1 MEYSIDGV
9 SGTGAKIQLDFFRP
23 GGAKTGHLLP
33 TGIAVDNV
41 ASVQASCI
49 DAANPCTF
57 VRFEDVGIDETILP
71 NDFNKLSQ
79 RLRWPEEIREAGK
92 IAMGMVK
99 SKSEVPRTIPK
110 IAIIS
115 PPCTHK
121 SLSGSVEGSSIDLTV
136 RFIGDT
142 QPHRAIPLTG
152 ALCTAVAAK
161 IKGSIVGQC
170 LSSIVLS
177 LIQTRLLSVI
187 PAAASRSMPQWI
199 RITKQNV
206 RRPSGLHDEYLKVE
220 SSRNNGNIS

>member
-1 MEYSIDGV
+1 MEYSINGV
-9 SGTGAKIQLDFFRP
+9 SDTGAKTQLDFFRS

-33 TGIAVDNV
+33 TGIDVDNV

-49 DAANPCTF
+49 NEANPCTS
-57 VRFEDVGIDETILP
+57 VRFEDVGIDGTILP

-92 IAMGMVK
+92 IAMGIAK
-99 SKSEVPRTIPK
+99 SKSEVPGIPK

-121 SLSGSVEGSSIDLTV
+121 SLSGSVEGSSIDLT
-136 RFIGDT
+136 GDT
-142 QPHRAIPLTG
+142 QPHRAIPFNG
-152 ALCTAVAAK
+152 ALCTTVAAK

-177 LIQTRLLSVI
+177 LIQHDCY
-187 PAAASRSMPQWI
+187 RSFQ
-199 RITKQNV
+199 
-206 RRPSGLHDEYLKVE
+206 RPHSGQCHNEFE
-220 SSRNNGNIS
+220 